1 MERESPFVT
10 LPFLPPSSNNIY
22 VTNRQ
27 GGRFLSS
34 EAKEFKTKAIA
45 FIQSNCLAAIGKL
58 DRGAVYR
65 VWYAF
70 YFPLEDIINKTYGSG
85 KKGAASTLYK
95 KMDVENRVKLVADAL
110 ATAIGIDDCQFFEGG
125 HTKLSNSLTNKQSQL
140 SIYLEPDDPSRFG
153 IKV

>member
-1 MERESPFVT
+1 MEGEKPLVV

-34 EAKEFKTKAIA
+34 EAKEFKTRAIS
-45 FIQSNCLAAIGKL
+45 FIQSNCLAEIGKL
-58 DRGAVYR
+58 DRNGVYR

-70 YFPLEDIINKTYGSG
+70 YFPLEDIINKTFGNG

-125 HTKLSNSLTNKQSQL
+125 HTKMSNSFSNGQSQL
-140 SIYLEPDDPSRFG
+140 SIYLRPDDPSRFG
-153 IKV
+153 IA